1 MENHAETCVFLH
13 DERNSCSDTV
23 VRSRTVLGQAHTPQR
38 RLLPLAALALAVM
51 AAPAVG
57 GASRSHPV
65 SALRARDVQ
74 IAAQSRSAVLGLYA
88 LDRRLARA
96 DARLAAIRRE
106 TGSLQAARRSLRLQI
121 RVARRSSA
129 IAERELGRS
138 VRTLYEQGNVEPID
152 VLFGAASL
160 DDAVTGI
167 ASLSTVSTQGE
178 EVLAELKAAK
188 ERLAEAAQRLAL
200 REHALAAA
208 RRDAEATRASLA
220 AARVTRTSYL
230 ASLAA
235 RRRLTQ
241 RQIAAVVV
249 RARAAAARSRVLAP
263 PAPAG
268 VQADVPVPVS
278 TGRALTV
285 SATGYALGGTTST
298 GLPVGWGVAA
308 VDPSVIPLGTHMTVP
323 GYGEAVAADTGSGV
337 SGATI
342 DLWFPSVGQANA
354 WGRRTV
360 TIVLH

>member
-1 MENHAETCVFLH
+1 M
-13 DERNSCSDTV
+13 
-23 VRSRTVLGQAHTPQR
+23 PQR

-57 GASRSHPV
+57 GASRSHRV
-65 SALRARDVQ
+65 STLRARDAQ
-74 IAAQSRSAVLGLYA
+74 IAAHSRSAVLDLYA

-106 TGSLQAARRSLRLQI
+106 TGTLEAARRSLRLQI
-121 RVARRSSA
+121 RVARRSTA

-167 ASLSTVSTQGE
+167 AGLSTVSTQGE

-200 REHALAAA
+200 REEGLAAA

-220 AARVTRTSYL
+220 AARVGRASYL

-235 RRRLTQ
+235 QRRLTQ
-241 RQIAAVVV
+241 RQIAAVVA
-249 RARAAAARSRVLAP
+249 RARTAAARSRALTPAA

-268 VQADVPVPVS
+268 VQADVPVPAS

-308 VDPSVIPLGTHMTVP
+308 VDPAVIPLGTHMTVP
-323 GYGEAVAADTGSGV
+323 GYGEAVAADTGGGV